1 MFSVLSGFSGIEQS
15 DTVQGNLLASSVGS
29 PLSISPT
36 AMSSPIMSLRM
47 LITVSVVNGAT
58 AITSGTVGDF
68 INQIKI
74 RQGTVDLL
82 TINGIKELQ
91 NFYHIKTGST
101 LADVNIPTT
110 VSTTDTASLEFD
122 LPFRL
127 ESLVASMNS

>member
-15 DTVQGNLLASSVGS
+15 DTVQGNLLASTVGS

-91 NFYHIKTGST
+91 NFY
-101 LADVNIPTT
+101 
-110 VSTTDTASLEFD
+110 
-122 LPFRL
+122 RYCR
-127 ESLVASMNS
+127 